1 MVCTTLLFHTNNLR
15 VGPLGLQC
23 GLTTMMRIGTVI
35 VSTLSLFVDVVRNVV
50 PHVRGAR
57 VRGLARGAAAGASA
71 GVSIDGSRT
80 AERKRNDPQSAQS
93 SMKRVARGLKLSFR
107 SVSAFRTFR
116 GVVVYSSLLPRTV
129 SGP

>member
-57 VRGLARGAAAGASA
+57 VRGLARGAAAG
-71 GVSIDGSRT
+71 VSIDGSRT